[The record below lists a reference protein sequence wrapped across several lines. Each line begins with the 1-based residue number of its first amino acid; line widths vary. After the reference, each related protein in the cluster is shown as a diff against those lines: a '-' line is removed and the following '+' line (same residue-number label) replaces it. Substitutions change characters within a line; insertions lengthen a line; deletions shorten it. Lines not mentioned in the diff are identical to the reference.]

1 MQKIRINLGLI
12 LSILVL
18 LANKGYCQQE
28 YYIWVDENGVT
39 NYAERAP
46 AGYRPTH
53 VTSNPRFGYNERPQM
68 QSPEQNVKETG
79 ASVDLI
85 PKAIDPDEA
94 IAEQK
99 AKYKTKL
106 TNEHKQNCEL
116 GKQNLARLETFARIR
131 VLAENGEYRYLS
143 PEEITERK
151 RDSRETIIAY
161 CR

>member
-12 LSILVL
+12 LTILVL

-28 YYIWVDENGVT
+28 YYIWVDESGVT

-46 AGYRPTH
+46 AGHQTTH
-53 VTSNPRFGYNERPQM
+53 VTENQRFGYKERPQM
-68 QSPEQNVKETG
+68 QPPEKNAKEPG
-79 ASVDLI
+79 SSADLI

-94 IAEQK
+94 IAEEK
-99 AKYKTKL
+99 IKYKTIL
-106 TNEHKQNCEL
+106 TNEHRQNCEL